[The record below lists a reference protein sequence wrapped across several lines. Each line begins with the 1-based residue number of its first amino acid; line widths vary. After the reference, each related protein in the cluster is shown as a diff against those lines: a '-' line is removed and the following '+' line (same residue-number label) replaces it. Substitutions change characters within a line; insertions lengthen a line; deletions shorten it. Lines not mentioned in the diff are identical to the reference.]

1 MGLKNY
7 FMSSKSTAD
16 PHTQPTEKLE
26 QSVTPTGAPPTY
38 SVRDSYAN
46 ASSSASLAPSAHAGN
61 VVDGIRREVLVNYLF
76 QQQCTSRWIGNGV
89 GDYEGVMV
97 RQMKN
102 DFLFCPPDLH
112 DSVFGRCCMALN
124 LPCAM
129 VSSRN
134 HEGVEV
140 EDSHNLARS
149 ASARENVLTF
159 TLFVDR
165 QQQGHQNFPGMVPQ
179 CCGCAP

>member
-38 SVRDSYAN
+38 SGRDSYAN

-129 VSSRN
+129 VSSRS

-165 QQQGHQNFPGMVPQ
+165 Q
-179 CCGCAP
+179 